1 MRSRAATYLPG
12 VYQIGEVSARSCRV
26 NAVPGS
32 GLVPKR
38 FASYAVQRGVGISM
52 TRA

>member
-1 MRSRAATYLPG
+1 
-12 VYQIGEVSARSCRV
+12 VYARSWV
-26 NAVPGS
+26 AIGTS
-32 GLVPKR
+32 GGILMPKR